1 VFGSLCLLSSKEGSG
16 TCVMVKISQKIHWE
30 IPPTYQKKYTYPP
43 VYRKMN
49 HMVGIIRQELF
60 PATGDP

>member
-1 VFGSLCLLSSKEGSG
+1 MCHGQDFTKNSLGDSTNISKE
-16 TCVMVKISQKIHWE
+16 I
-30 IPPTYQKKYTYPP
+30 YLPP